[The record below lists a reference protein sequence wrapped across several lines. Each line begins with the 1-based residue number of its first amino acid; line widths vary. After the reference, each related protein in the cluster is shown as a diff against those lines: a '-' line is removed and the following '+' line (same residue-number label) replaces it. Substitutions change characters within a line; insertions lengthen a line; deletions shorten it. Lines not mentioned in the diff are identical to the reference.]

1 MIKRSGGSAQPRTMA
16 TSPGSRPLRRRC
28 AVVAAGASAALVLSA
43 CGSGEEGG
51 TPVLTWYINNAL
63 QAPIGEKCTE
73 QSNGEYELSIQL
85 LPNNA
90 SGQREQMLRRLAAS
104 DDGVDIISLDPPFI
118 SELANADFLR
128 PFTEEERTEFSEG
141 VLRGPLEQSLFND
154 TMYAAP
160 FYGNSQL
167 LWYRKSVAEEAG
179 LDMSQ
184 PVTWDQ
190 IIEAAEQTGTTVA
203 VQGRRNESLM
213 VWVNALV
220 QSAGG
225 SILTEGEAAETA
237 EDVESQLD
245 SEAGQ
250 EAARIMNTIAESE
263 VAPPALSTAGEEE
276 SRAAFQ
282 ADDGGFMV
290 NWPYVWAAFQAGM
303 DDGTLPEDFTEDVA
317 WTRYPQVVE
326 GEESATPLGGISL
339 GIGAFSTQPEVA
351 VEAIKC
357 IRSLESQKEYMLTAG
372 DPGASDALYDDPDIK
387 KQFPMSEDIRE
398 GLEDAGPRPITPF
411 YGDVTA
417 AIQEGYHPPDSL
429 DVESTPEETAS
440 LIEAVL
446 SNEQLL

>member
-1 MIKRSGGSAQPRTMA
+1 MSRRSSAPSAQSQNKADR
-16 TSPGSRPLRRRC
+16 SSRRRTKYAGLAAC
-28 AVVAAGASAALVLSA
+28 ATASLLLSA
-43 CGSGEEGG
+43 CGGG
-51 TPVLTWYINNAL
+51 GGGDDTTLNWFINNAL
-63 QAPIGEKCTE
+63 QAPIGEKCAAD
-73 QSNGEYELSIQL
+73 SGGAYDISIQL

-90 SGQREQMLRRLAAS
+90 SGQREQILRRLAAEDNS
-104 DDGVDIISLDPPFI
+104 VDLISIDPPFM

-154 TMYAAP
+154 TMFAAP
-160 FYGNSQL
+160 FYGNTQL
-167 LWYRKSVAEEAG
+167 LWYKKSVAEKAG

-190 IIEAAEQTGTTVA
+190 LIEAAEKTDTTVA

-225 SILTEGEAAETA
+225 TILSEGEAAETA
-237 EDVESQLD
+237 EDVDATINSD
-245 SEAGQ
+245 AGK
-250 EAARIMNTIAESE
+250 EAARIMRAIADSS
-263 VAPPALSTAGEEE
+263 ASPPALSTAGEEE

-282 ADDGGFMV
+282 AENGGFMV
-290 NWPYVWAAFQAGM
+290 NWPYVWAAFAAGM
-303 DDGTLPEDFTEDVA
+303 EDGSLPEDFSKDVG

-326 GEESATPLGGISL
+326 GQESSTPLGGISL
-339 GIGAFSTQPEVA
+339 GVGAFTDKADLA
-351 VEAIKC
+351 VEAIRC
-357 IRSLESQKEYMLTAG
+357 LRSVESQKEYMTTAG
-372 DPGASDALYDDPDIK
+372 DPGAADALYDDPDIR
-387 KQFPMSEDIRE
+387 KQFPMADQIRE

-417 AIQEGYHPPDSL
+417 AIQDGYHPPDSL
-429 DVESTPEETAS
+429 SEETTAETTAS
-440 LIEAVL
+440 MIEAVL